1 MKCRAV
7 GFWILVASFAWI
19 ACGETSSSGE
29 CVPGQSIEC
38 ACPGGGSG
46 GQACKDDGSGYEPC
60 DCGTSDIFQPGDV
73 DPGDASEDTPA
84 PSDSRTEDTPPNDTP
99 PPEDTDPGLPT
110 CEKDADCPPELPQC
124 TPQGTC
130 VFCYPGTKMCEGNKL
145 MVCHKFGGSY
155 ELLEDC
161 SASQGTCDKDVGVCI
176 SPCGGF
182 GKLALTNAGC
192 EFFAVDL
199 RNAKVSTPAKYL
211 NAQDAPFA
219 VIVSNVS
226 QSNPANVTVTAPD
239 GQTWTADVEP
249 MGLSYFLLPTTF
261 GIPGPGRFNSAYR
274 IQSTSSIVAYQ
285 FNPLDNVDVF
295 SNDASVLLPV
305 AELGMEYFAMTLEH
319 FSASSQPE
327 HQFPGYITIVG
338 VQPQPT
344 QVTITPTADTEAAG
358 DIPAMTAGMAA
369 TVSVGLN
376 EVIQI
381 EEKGGDLTGTRIQ
394 SNKPVL
400 VFSGH
405 LAGRPDT
412 ECCSDHLEQQLPPV
426 SRWGKEF
433 VLGRSM
439 ERGKEKDY
447 VRVLAALD
455 GTQVQ
460 ISGSATP
467 GGFSLNRGG
476 FQEVMVD
483 GHIKITADKPVLVAQ
498 FLAPSGDVT
507 IQGPCNSAAD
517 CGEAYVCEPFSSSSS
532 VDVCLLKACTSD
544 AECGFGYAC
553 NEDLYGGVGKE
564 CKPIGDPAMILA
576 VPEEQWQQTFV
587 FLTPNS
593 YLHDYINLVIPEGS
607 AVTLDGTTIPQSEL
621 VAVPGTTHRLYRAEV
636 TDGVHIIESE
646 EPASLTVYG
655 YDAAVSYGYPGAM
668 GLKNLL
674 SP

>member
-1 MKCRAV
+1 MIC
-7 GFWILVASFAWI
+7 
-19 ACGETSSSGE
+19 
-29 CVPGQSIEC
+29 
-38 ACPGGGSG
+38 
-46 GQACKDDGSGYEPC
+46 EPF
-60 DCGTSDIFQPGDV
+60 G
-73 DPGDASEDTPA
+73 
-84 PSDSRTEDTPPNDTP
+84 
-99 PPEDTDPGLPT
+99 
-110 CEKDADCPPELPQC
+110 
-124 TPQGTC
+124 
-130 VFCYPGTKMCEGNKL
+130 
-145 MVCHKFGGSY
+145 KFY

-161 SASQGTCDKDVGVCI
+161 GASQGTCDPDIGVCI

-182 GKLALTNAGC
+182 GKLAYTNAGC
-192 EFFAVDL
+192 DFFAVDL
-199 RNAKVSTPAKYL
+199 RNAMVSTPAKFL

-226 QSNPANVTVTAPD
+226 ESAVANVTVTAPD
-239 GQTWTADVEP
+239 GQAWTSTVNPSD
-249 MGLSYFLLPTTF
+249 LSYFLLPTTH

-274 IQSTSSIVAYQ
+274 IQSSSSIVAYQ

-305 AELGMEYFAMTLEH
+305 GELGMEYYAMTLEH

-327 HQFPGYITIVG
+327 HQFPGYITLVG
-338 VQPQPT
+338 VQPGGT
-344 QVTITPTADTEAAG
+344 QVTVTPTASTAAG
-358 DIPAMTAGMAA
+358 ENLPAMNPGQA
-369 TVSVGLN
+369 TTVTVALN

-381 EEKGGDLTGTRIQ
+381 EETGGDLTGTHIQ

-447 VRVLAALD
+447 VRVLAAQN

-460 ISGSATP
+460 INGSATP
-467 GGFSLNRGG
+467 GGFSLNKGG

-483 GHIKITADKPVLVAQ
+483 GHIQITADKPILVAQ

-517 CGEAYVCEPFSSSSS
+517 CGQAYVCEPFSSSSS
-532 VDVCLLKACTSD
+532 VDVCLLKACTAD

-553 NEDLYGGVGKE
+553 QENLYDNTGNE

-576 VPEEQWQQTFV
+576 VPVEQWQSKFV

-593 YLHDYINLVIPEGS
+593 YLHDYINLVLPQGS
-607 AVTLDGTTIPQSEL
+607 VATLDGVAIPAGQLETIP
-621 VAVPGTTHRLYRAEV
+621 GTSHRVYRAEV
-636 TDGVHIIESE
+636 TDGVHIIESDA
-646 EPASLTVYG
+646 PAGLTVYG

-668 GLKNLL
+668 GLKNLVT
-674 SP
+674 P